1 MEATTKK
8 KLKWGIG
15 IFLFLLLLAGGI
27 YYFGYSETAKKK
39 KLIKQIQE
47 AEKDFTE
54 ERKDILKEMTLEEL
68 TALLKSLT
76 GKSSTAV
83 TASPETI
90 AKPQF
95 VK

>member
-15 IFLFLLLLAGGI
+15 VFVFLLLLAGGI

-47 AEKDFTE
+47 KEKDFTE
-54 ERKDILKEMTLEEL
+54 ERKDELVEMTLEQLE
-68 TALLKSLT
+68 ALLKSLT
-76 GKSSTAV
+76 PFVPAGVVKPVLQTAPVFKGK
-83 TASPETI
+83 
-90 AKPQF
+90 
-95 VK
+95 